1 MRLLLAL
8 AAMLLLATF
17 APPAL
22 FVGPD
27 LPRHSRI
34 VFQTVPL
41 QEGEPARRQ
50 VGKLLFL
57 GGWAMRSNDPR
68 FGGIST
74 MRVAGGEVTALS
86 DAGWLFSFSLPRP
99 GAAPLT
105 VVSPGGGSG
114 GGEKG
119 DRDSEALAVHGET
132 AWIALEGAN
141 EVERY
146 GVRRWTRE
154 AVARPAAMKNWPG
167 NGGAEAMLRLRDGRF
182 VLFSESRFRP
192 DGSTE
197 ALLFDGDP
205 TEPGTAVRAFG
216 YAAPNHYRIT
226 DAALLPDG
234 RMLLLHRRV
243 GLANGVSAKLA
254 IAETAGIG
262 DAAILRSL
270 EIAHLEPPLTVDNM
284 EALSVT
290 QEGGRTIVWIASDD
304 NYIPLQRNLLLKFA
318 LVE

>member
-8 AAMLLLATF
+8 AAMLFLATF

-22 FVGPD
+22 FEAPD
-27 LPRHSRI
+27 VPARSRLA
-34 VFQTVPL
+34 FEPVPL
-41 QEGEPARRQ
+41 QESEPGRRQ
-50 VGKLLFL
+50 VGQLLFL

-68 FGGIST
+68 FGGISA
-74 MRVAGGEVTALS
+74 MHVAEGEVIAVS
-86 DAGWLFSFSLPRP
+86 DAGWLFGFPLPHSGSARLSVLSLGR
-99 GAAPLT
+99 AD
-105 VVSPGGGSG
+105 

-119 DRDSEALAVHGET
+119 DRDSEALAVHGDK
-132 AWIALEGAN
+132 AWVALEGSN
-141 EVERY
+141 
-146 GVRRWTRE
+146 
-154 AVARPAAMKNWPG
+154 AVARFALPRWKRDALAAPEAMKNWPG

-182 VLFSESRFRP
+182 ILFSERGERA
-192 DGSTE
+192 DGGTE

-205 TEPGTAVRAFG
+205 AEPGAEPRAFG

-243 GLANGVSAKLA
+243 GLANGVSAKLG
-254 IAETAGIG
+254 IAETKGVGA
-262 DAAILRSL
+262 AAILRSA

-290 QEGGRTIVWIASDD
+290 QEEGRTIVWIASDD
-304 NYIPLQRNLLLKFA
+304 NYLALQRSLLLKFA